1 MNNPGFPELPSQDQM
16 VLRLQHLL
24 EFSFPFILL
33 AGPPG
38 SGRTRVC
45 ERLLDRL
52 SLPWRTAFVTGTIA
66 SPLDELRETLIHQL
80 VPHSVFDPQDTLG
93 DNLFRL
99 LGESPAQLLI
109 VLDDANNLP
118 ESFVDELW
126 ELASINDALGRGHK
140 MGFVLTAPQIWCE
153 QQSARLKGREQ
164 PPVEMDMEPLSAAEQ
179 RTCLQYYL
187 LRGNYPLDQGRWEA
201 MERLLSSVAGWPAE
215 LVALAEKTMNSKKRS
230 VRAKPLPINKWVATL
245 AVVAAVVLLLSWIV
259 PSMLRQE
266 PSVTS
271 EAEVPSAASATVEQT
286 VVAPTPLQH
295 AVLPDEAGDGMTV
308 DSQNYEGRR
317 VVIADQVVQD
327 IMAHQGSVSGA
338 TSNAQAALPAVS
350 GAVTSLQALTPV
362 VEQIKQGDPVS
373 AATASMANP
382 AKVAVTPA
390 VSASQPTVSPSVKV
404 TTTTVHKPVASKP
417 EAKPVTASSLRT
429 PNATLL
435 SRAPRHYTIQLMAA
449 ADANALA
456 RFVNEQHLAG
466 QVWMYETQ
474 FKGAPWFVL
483 IKGDYAD
490 SKRANQAIRQLSATL
505 QKNRPWPKSFA
516 QVHKELKQ

>member
-1 MNNPGFPELPSQDQM
+1 M
-16 VLRLQHLL
+16 VLRLHHLL

-33 AGPPG
+33 SGPQG

-45 ERLLDRL
+45 ELLLERLVA
-52 SLPWRTAFVTGTIA
+52 PWRTAFVTGSATT
-66 SPLDELRETLIHQL
+66 PLDELRESLIQQL
-80 VPHSVFDPQDTLG
+80 VPHSVFDPHDTLG

-99 LGESPAQLLI
+99 LGETPAQLLI
-109 VLDDANNLP
+109 VLDDADRLP
-118 ESFVDELW
+118 EAFVDELW
-126 ELASINDALGRGHK
+126 ELASLNDALGRGHNK
-140 MGFVLTAPQIWCE
+140 MGFVLTAPQPWCE
-153 QQSARLKGREQ
+153 RLAARLKGREQ

-187 LRGNYPLDQGRWEA
+187 LRGNYPLDQGRWDA
-201 MERLLSSVAGWPAE
+201 LERLLSAVTGWPVE
-215 LVALAEKTMNSKKRS
+215 LVALAEKTMSSKKS
-230 VRAKPLPINKWVATL
+230 SFRAKPLPLNKWGATL
-245 AVVAAVVLLLSWIV
+245 AVVVAVVLLLSWIV
-259 PSMLRQE
+259 PSMLRQA
-266 PSVTS
+266 PTTS
-271 EAEVPSAASATVEQT
+271 GDIAVPLPVPSAAEPAMPET
-286 VVAPTPLQH
+286 APLQH

-327 IMAHQGSVSGA
+327 IMAHQSGVSGA
-338 TSNAQAALPAVS
+338 TSSAAAPLPAVS
-350 GAVTSLQALTPV
+350 GAVTSLQELTPV
-362 VEQIKQGDPVS
+362 VEQIKQGEPVS
-373 AATASMANP
+373 SATATL
-382 AKVAVTPA
+382 VTQA
-390 VSASQPTVSPSVKV
+390 
-404 TTTTVHKPVASKP
+404 KPVASQAVPVSQPVAPQTAKAAAVSQPLASKP
-417 EAKPVTASSLRT
+417 PVTKAASGKPATAASLRV

-435 SRAPRHYTIQLMAA
+435 SHAPRHYTIQLMAS

-456 RFVNEQHLAG
+456 RFVNQQHLAG

-490 SKRANQAIRQLSATL
+490 SKQASQAIRQLSAEL

>member
-1 MNNPGFPELPSQDQM
+1 MNTPGFPELPSQEQM
-16 VLRLQHLL
+16 VLRLHHLL

-33 AGPPG
+33 SGPQG

-45 ERLLDRL
+45 ELLLERLAA
-52 SLPWRTAFVTGTIA
+52 PWRTAFVTGGTTT
-66 SPLDELRETLIHQL
+66 PLDELRESLIQQL
-80 VPHSVFDPQDTLG
+80 VPRAVFDPQDTLG

-99 LGESPAQLLI
+99 LGGMPAQLLI
-109 VLDDANNLP
+109 VLDDADRLP
-118 ESFVDELW
+118 EAFVDELW

-140 MGFVLTAPQIWCE
+140 MGFVLTAPQAWCE
-153 QQSARLKGREQ
+153 RQAARLQGREQ
-164 PPVEMDMEPLSAAEQ
+164 PPVEMDMEPLSVAEQ

-187 LRGNYPLDQGRWEA
+187 LRGNYPLDQGRWDA
-201 MERLLSSVAGWPAE
+201 IERLLSSVTGWPVE
-215 LVALAEKTMNSKKRS
+215 LVVLAEKTMNSKKS
-230 VRAKPLPINKWVATL
+230 SFRAKPLPLNKWVATI

-266 PSVTS
+266 PT
-271 EAEVPSAASATVEQT
+271 TVEESAVPT
-286 VVAPTPLQH
+286 PAPSVAAPAMPDAAPLQH
-295 AVLPDEAGDGMTV
+295 AVLPDEAGDGITV

-327 IMAHQGSVSGA
+327 IMVHQSGTSGA
-338 TSNAQAALPAVS
+338 TTSAEPARPAVS
-350 GAVTSLQALTPV
+350 GAVTSLQELTPV
-362 VEQIKQGDPVS
+362 VEQIKQGEPVS
-373 AATASMANP
+373 AAASTAVDQTKP
-382 AKVAVTPA
+382 
-390 VSASQPTVSPSVKV
+390 VSPQTPPVSRPVKAE
-404 TTTTVHKPVASKP
+404 PASKP
-417 EAKPVTASSLRT
+417 AVNKQPAAKAASVKTVTAKSLHT

-435 SRAPRHYTIQLMAA
+435 THAPKHYTIQLMAA

-456 RFVNEQHLAG
+456 RFVNQQHLAG

-490 SKRANQAIRQLSATL
+490 SKQANRAIRQLSAEL